1 MHIVWIVTMC
11 QFVGLLYTDFCK
23 ALDLV
28 DHNLLLEKMRV
39 YRFHTD
45 SLGWFASYLS
55 ERKQCVKINKT
66 TSDQQLMTLGVH
78 KDQY

>member
-1 MHIVWIVTMC
+1 MFQSQV
-11 QFVGLLYTDFCK
+11 VGVLYIDACK
-23 ALDLV
+23 AFDLL

-39 YRFHTD
+39 YRFHKD

-55 ERKQCVKINKT
+55 DRKQCVKINKT
-66 TSDQQLMTLGVH
+66 IIIYLTNSSLPRVFH